1 MGQERKDYVIDALGG
16 HASEATVGAGVVA
29 STTTATATGG
39 RRRGGND
46 EKCGGETG
54 AIQSDNMIEVWRR
67 RRLDRVVVDVL
78 EKIFYRCVYMY
89 SSTMC

>member
-29 STTTATATGG
+29 SSTTGGGG

-78 EKIFYRCVYMY
+78 EKIFYRCVKMY

>member
-16 HASEATVGAGVVA
+16 HASEAATVGAGVVA
-29 STTTATATGG
+29 ATTTG
-39 RRRGGND
+39 GGND
-46 EKCGGETG
+46 EKCGRETG

-78 EKIFYRCVYMY
+78 EKIFYRCV
-89 SSTMC
+89 

>member
-29 STTTATATGG
+29 SSTTG
-39 RRRGGND
+39 GGND

-78 EKIFYRCVYMY
+78 EKIFYRCVNLYY
-89 SSTMC
+89 

>member
-16 HASEATVGAGVVA
+16 HASVA
-29 STTTATATGG
+29 SSTTGGGG

-78 EKIFYRCVYMY
+78 EKIFYRCVKMY

>member
-1 MGQERKDYVIDALGG
+1 MGQERKDYVIDARGG
-16 HASEATVGAGVVA
+16 HASEAKVGAGVVA
-29 STTTATATGG
+29 STTTGG
-39 RRRGGND
+39 GDD

-78 EKIFYRCVYMY
+78 EKIFYRCV
-89 SSTMC
+89 

>member
-16 HASEATVGAGVVA
+16 HASVA
-29 STTTATATGG
+29 SSTTSGG
-39 RRRGGND
+39 RRRGND

-78 EKIFYRCVYMY
+78 EKIFYRCVKMY